1 MRLLL
6 CALQITTATLVVK
19 SSSMS
24 PPLPGRH
31 PTWVAAPLHDF
42 DDHDH
47 LDLGYLGIKGLSSA
61 CGTRRFLLQSQH
73 SCHHDVAT
81 AGDISSSDSTFDLFS
96 SLTVCGAP
104 TVTAGDVRVYLVG
117 YILCIIDC
125 HICRD
130 IFGRIDI
137 MYYRLAYVSRSAL
150 PLRTL
155 VLYIYRPRGTI
166 QYNQQ
171 LYVIYSSYT
180 EDAEDM
186 SVQVTLN
193 FKITIKLKDNDIVTS
208 IYLELLL
215 LSKKSRL

>member
-1 MRLLL
+1 
-6 CALQITTATLVVK
+6 
-19 SSSMS
+19 
-24 PPLPGRH
+24 
-31 PTWVAAPLHDF
+31 
-42 DDHDH
+42 
-47 LDLGYLGIKGLSSA
+47 
-61 CGTRRFLLQSQH
+61 
-73 SCHHDVAT
+73 
-81 AGDISSSDSTFDLFS
+81 
-96 SLTVCGAP
+96 
-104 TVTAGDVRVYLVG
+104 
-117 YILCIIDC
+117 
-125 HICRD
+125 
-130 IFGRIDI
+130 
-137 MYYRLAYVSRSAL
+137 L
-150 PLRTL
+150 PLKTL